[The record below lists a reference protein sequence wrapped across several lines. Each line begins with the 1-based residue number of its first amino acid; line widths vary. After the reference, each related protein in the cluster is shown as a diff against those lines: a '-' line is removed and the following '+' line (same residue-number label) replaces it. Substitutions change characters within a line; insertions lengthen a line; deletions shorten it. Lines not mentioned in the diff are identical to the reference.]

1 MDRFTKHLDT
11 AEETSYHTLHGHVF
25 RRLRVRQFTV
35 YLEVLV
41 LAIMCYQYGQM
52 NHNVLFFA
60 FFLQEIV
67 ITSTLQSLAGNIT
80 KVIGDTATW
89 LQTNSRVISGYTM

>member
-11 AEETSYHTLHGHVF
+11 AEETSYHTLHGHVY

-35 YLEVLV
+35 YSEVLV

-52 NHNVLFFA
+52 NHNVLLFA
-60 FFLQEIV
+60 VFSAGDCDHV
-67 ITSTLQSLAGNIT
+67 NLAI
-80 KVIGDTATW
+80 IGG
-89 LQTNSRVISGYTM
+89 QHHKGYR